1 MGQGQ
6 RLRSLGGIERM
17 AGLTAGGEADRHQWT
32 LTSLQHSQ
40 HLLITILPATSI
52 APAEPHRPTGL
63 LIEIPQTPAQPMLG
77 LLPHRISAAAQHGRG
92 SRQA

>member
-17 AGLTAGGEADRHQWT
+17 AGLTAGGETDRQEWA

-40 HLLITILPATSI
+40 HLLIAILPAASI

-63 LIEIPQTPAQPMLG
+63 LIEIPQTPAQPTIA
-77 LLPHRISAAAQHGRG
+77 LLPHRISAAAQHRRG
-92 SRQA
+92 GRQA